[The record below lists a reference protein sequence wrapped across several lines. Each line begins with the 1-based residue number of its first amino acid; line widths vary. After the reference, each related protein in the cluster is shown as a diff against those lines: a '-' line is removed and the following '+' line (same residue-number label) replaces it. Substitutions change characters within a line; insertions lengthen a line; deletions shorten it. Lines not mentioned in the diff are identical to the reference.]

1 MSQIKRPLEGV
12 KVLELSTFIA
22 APSCCSYLADLGAE
36 VIKVEAPAGDPLR
49 YTAYNEG
56 RPMDQRENT
65 SFDLDNANKKGI
77 TLNTKTPEGREILE
91 QLIAKSD
98 IFVTN
103 WRPNA
108 LKKAALDYDE
118 LHAKYPSLV
127 YGIVSGYGQKG
138 PDKDLPG
145 FDFTA
150 FFARGGILGTLK
162 DKDSVPML
170 TMPGFGDQQ
179 VGMYLASGIIAALYR
194 AKMTGEGDQV
204 VVSLFHSALWITAIM
219 LQAAQYGQPSACYPI
234 SRSDFDNPLTV
245 CHKTKDGK
253 WLQIAMPQYDR
264 HYPIF
269 MKAIGHEEMIDNP
282 KFYPQKNLAP
292 NKEEFYN
299 FLVEVMASKT
309 RDEWCAVLDA
319 ADLPYAKAQTW
330 DEVLT
335 DPQAW
340 GSDCLYE
347 MEYYNGAKRALVRT
361 PVMFQESGLPP
372 YKRGPYLGENTEEV
386 LKGLGYSDD
395 EIAKLVESGAACTMD
410 PALKD

>member
-1 MSQIKRPLEGV
+1 
-12 KVLELSTFIA
+12 
-22 APSCCSYLADLGAE
+22 
-36 VIKVEAPAGDPLR
+36 
-49 YTAYNEG
+49 
-56 RPMDQRENT
+56 
-65 SFDLDNANKKGI
+65 
-77 TLNTKTPEGREILE
+77 
-91 QLIAKSD
+91 
-98 IFVTN
+98 
-103 WRPNA
+103 
-108 LKKAALDYDE
+108 
-118 LHAKYPSLV
+118 
-127 YGIVSGYGQKG
+127 
-138 PDKDLPG
+138 
-145 FDFTA
+145 
-150 FFARGGILGTLK
+150 
-162 DKDSVPML
+162 
-170 TMPGFGDQQ
+170 
-179 VGMYLASGIIAALYR
+179 
-194 AKMTGEGDQV
+194 
-204 VVSLFHSALWITAIM
+204 
-219 LQAAQYGQPSACYPI
+219 
-234 SRSDFDNPLTV
+234 
-245 CHKTKDGK
+245 
-253 WLQIAMPQYDR
+253 
-264 HYPIF
+264 
-269 MKAIGHEEMIDNP
+269 MIDNP